1 MRKNSPMPSYAYR
14 CVECLHQFT
23 AFHGF
28 RERASC
34 PCCNSSLCERIPSV
48 GFSISGKKPEKKA
61 KVGEKVED
69 FIKES
74 KEELKEQ
81 RKKLEDDR

>member
-1 MRKNSPMPSYAYR
+1 MPSYAYR
-14 CVECLHQFT
+14 CVECMSQFT

-28 RERASC
+28 HERVGC

-48 GFSISGKKPEKKA
+48 GFSVSGKKSEKKT

>member
-1 MRKNSPMPSYAYR
+1 MPSYSYR

-28 RERASC
+28 YNREASC

-48 GFSISGKKPEKKA
+48 GFSVSGKKPEKKA
-61 KVGEKVED
+61 RVGEKVED
-69 FIKES
+69 FIEES

-81 RKKLEDDR
+81 RKKLEANR